1 LCEQGWDFLPAFP
14 FVEGSCDFVEGED
27 SVCESALMSQRTFLL
42 GVAFLALV
50 IFPATRCAADAD
62 DLAVSQ
68 LFSAIRDGDFSVATG
83 HFSAT
88 MKAALSPAALEA
100 VWKQTYAAQGQL
112 LTWKIL
118 DRQNISGG
126 DEVSVQLTFQS
137 STAISMLAVAS
148 QTGEVSALYFKRA
161 QSNAP
166 VTAPPYAE
174 QTKFHSEDVSVGGY
188 KLPGTLTIPNGN
200 GPFPAVVLVHGSGPN
215 DRNET
220 LGPNHPFADIADG
233 LSSQGIAVLR
243 YDKRTLMRPAMV
255 ATVEDEVIDDAV
267 AAIRL
272 LRARRDV
279 TGDRIFVIGH
289 SLGAVLAPEI
299 AKKAWPVAGIV
310 LLAPS
315 GRKLPQIVA
324 QQARFLGQAS
334 PEQLVEIEREADEL
348 SAHKMAPS
356 DTFLGAPASY
366 YYDLDARD
374 EVAIARSLD
383 VPILILHG
391 SRDYQ
396 VIDEDIRNWQNGL
409 KGDAKVQVDT
419 FPGLNHLFIAGAGK
433 PGPAEYNTPG
443 HVDVAVIATIA
454 SFVSNAGNAH

>member
-1 LCEQGWDFLPAFP
+1 
-14 FVEGSCDFVEGED
+14 
-27 SVCESALMSQRTFLL
+27 MSQRTFLL
-42 GVAFLALV
+42 GVAFVALA
-50 IFPATRCAADAD
+50 IFPATRCAANAD

-68 LFSAIRDGDFSVATG
+68 LFSAIRDGDFSVATE

-100 VWKQTYAAQGQL
+100 AWKQTYAGQGPL
-112 LTWKIL
+112 LSWKIL

-148 QTGEVSALYFKRA
+148 QTGEVSSLYFKLA

-174 QTKFHSEDVSVGGY
+174 QTKFHSEDVTVGGY
-188 KLPGTLTIPNGN
+188 KLPGTLTIPNGK

-243 YDKRTLMRPAMV
+243 YDKRTLRHLAMV

-267 AAIRL
+267 AAVRL

-315 GRKLPQIVA
+315 GRKLPQIIA
-324 QQARFLGQAS
+324 QQERYLGQAS
-334 PEQLVEIEREADEL
+334 SPQLAEIERAADEL

-356 DTFLGAPASY
+356 ATFLGAPASY
-366 YYDLDARD
+366 YYDLDGRD

-396 VIDEDIRNWQNGL
+396 VIDEDIRHWRNGL

-419 FPGLNHLFIAGAGK
+419 FPSLNHLFIAGAGK
-433 PGPAEYNTPG
+433 PGPAEYDTPG

-454 SFVSNAGNAH
+454 SFVSNASAPQTAVN